1 MNKKVNNR
9 ELIGNA
15 LNRVGA
21 HYLLSGV
28 MSYLDFYDYY
38 SEKRMMIQADVEMKE
53 HQIAILYENGVIFY
67 NSKLKYHEENWEF
80 IFALITLHYC
90 FDLVKKSP
98 ENKKYYLNEI
108 SKMVF
113 CIDFLK
119 NLKIGEPIPEF
130 DIIADL
136 SSMKI
141 KNEYSFYSIAHI
153 EGIPDKF
160 KTCTFS
166 RGDHASLH
174 YRPLFNSPW
183 AERNY
188 KATDYQEVFADSLMN
203 NAKKTLQLKSNSFH
217 SDEDLKKLNTLPYKA
232 RSWFISHYPLLG
244 ALAASFE
251 IIEDVKICQ
260 SMSISIAAVSPSLRE
275 IYINPLANLNFENM
289 KFVMAHEMLHVGL
302 AHQSRC
308 EGRDH
313 YLWNVACDFVI
324 NDWLIELNIGIP
336 PEGVLFEESLKGLSA
351 EEIYYKI
358 EKDLKMQKRLST
370 LAGHKKGDMIGPS
383 ESGKYLTDLDEFY
396 KRALVTGLELHE
408 SCGRGFLPGGLVEEI
423 KRINQPPIPWQV
435 KLADWLREHF
445 PIAQKKRT
453 YARPSRRQSST
464 PDIPRPSYVKPYE
477 DKNMKVFGVVLDSSG
492 SMDRELLG
500 KGIGAITSY
509 AIAQEIKY
517 IRLICCDTQPYDA
530 GFVPVLQLL
539 NRVKIAGRGG
549 TILQSGIQYL
559 ENKDDFP
566 KDAPILVITDG
577 YCEEDLKIKHDHA
590 YLIPKG
596 HRLPFSTRK
605 PIFYME

>member
-1 MNKKVNNR
+1 MARKINNR
-9 ELIGNA
+9 EIIDHA
-15 LNRVGA
+15 LNRVAG

-28 MSYLDFYDYY
+28 INHLKFYDYF
-38 SEKRMMIQADVEMKE
+38 SDKRVFVEADVEMKE
-53 HQIAILYENGVIFY
+53 GQIAILYENGVVFY
-67 NSKLKYHEENWEF
+67 NGKLKFSEENWEF
-80 IFALITLHYC
+80 IFAVITLHYC
-90 FDLVKKSP
+90 FNLVNKP
-98 ENKKYYLNEI
+98 NGNKKAYLNEI
-108 SKMVF
+108 SKMLF
-113 CIDFLK
+113 CIDFVK
-119 NLKIGEPIPEF
+119 NLKLGEPIAEF
-130 DIIADL
+130 DVLAELTSI
-136 SSMKI
+136 KI
-141 KNEYSFYSIAHI
+141 KNEDSFYSYASISGIA
-153 EGIPDKF
+153 DKF

-166 RGDHASLH
+166 RSDTLSLQ
-174 YRPLFNSPW
+174 YRPLFYSTW
-183 AERNY
+183 DERSY
-188 KATDYQEVFADSLMN
+188 KKTNFEDIFADSLMN
-203 NAKKTLQLKSNSFH
+203 NAKKTLQLKSNSFR
-217 SDEDLKKLNTLPYKA
+217 SDDELKKLNTLPYKA
-232 RSWFISHYPLLG
+232 RNWFISHYPLLG

-260 SMSISIAAVSPSLRE
+260 SMGITIAAVSPSLKE
-275 IYINPLANLNFENM
+275 IYINPLAQLNFENM

-302 AHQSRC
+302 AHQQRC
-308 EGRDH
+308 EGRDA

-336 PEGVLFEESLKGLSA
+336 PEGVLFEESLKGLSS

-358 EKDLKMQKRLST
+358 EKDLKLQKRLGT
-370 LAGHKKGDMIGPS
+370 LAGHKKGDMIGPN
-383 ESGKYLTDLDEFY
+383 EAGKYLTDLDEFY
-396 KRALVTGLELHE
+396 KRALVNGLELHE
-408 SCGRGFLPGGLVEEI
+408 SAGRGFLPGGLIEEI

-445 PIAQKKRT
+445 PLAQKRRS
-453 YARPSRRQSST
+453 YDRPSRRQSTT

-559 ENKDDFP
+559 ENKEDFP

-577 YCEEDLKIKHDHA
+577 YCEEDLRIKHDHA

-596 HRLPFSTRK
+596 HRLPFSTKK